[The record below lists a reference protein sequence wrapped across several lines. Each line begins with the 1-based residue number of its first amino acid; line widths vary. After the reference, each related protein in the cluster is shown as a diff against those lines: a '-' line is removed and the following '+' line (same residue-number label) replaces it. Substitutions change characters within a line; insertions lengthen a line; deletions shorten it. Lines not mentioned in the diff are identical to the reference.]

1 MLLAAVAGCAS
12 PRTTPPPQ
20 SADAEHRALLD
31 CLGAPAETIYQPD
44 LLAAPPAPGL
54 AVHTFQQDTAAC
66 GPALRRYVSYVPPA
80 LGARTAAPVVIVL
93 HGQGASAEAMMTL
106 QTHGTFNRLAEQ
118 AGFVVVYANGLP
130 TAFNIPGL
138 PNSGRWRSEYTD
150 LASSVD
156 EVAYLQR
163 IAEDLQ
169 AHQVIAGG
177 NDLYLVG
184 QSNGGG
190 MALSAAR
197 QRPDGYAGVA
207 AFMPF
212 VGFSPAA
219 PESLTGARL
228 KRVMFA
234 FSNADPGLPPDY
246 AAQVLAPLARGWARA
261 LQVAKNQIDAPAE
274 TPLPDLVKEGQGA
287 SGAGEAVATTRDSTV
302 KRLDLRSPGA
312 ALRELVFDHA
322 GHFWPTRAASDSPAL
337 VAQYGLR
344 NQDIEA
350 AEEVWHFFHD

>member
-1 MLLAAVAGCAS
+1 VAAGCVR
-12 PRTTPPPQ
+12 PRAAPPAP
-20 SADAEHRALLD
+20 SAEAGSRALLE
-31 CLGAPAETIYQPD
+31 CLGAPADAIYQPD
-44 LLAAPPAPGL
+44 RLAAPPAPGL
-54 AVHTFQQDTAAC
+54 TVHTFQQDTAAC
-66 GPALRRYVSYVPPA
+66 GPALRRYVAYVPAA
-80 LGARTAAPVVIVL
+80 LGPRTAAPVLIVL

-106 QTHGTFNRLAEQ
+106 QTRGTFNRLADR

-150 LASSVD
+150 LASTVD
-156 EVAYLQR
+156 EGAYLQR
-163 IAEDLQ
+163 IADDLR
-169 AHQVIAGG
+169 ARQVIAGG
-177 NDLYLVG
+177 NELYLVG

-197 QRPDGYAGVA
+197 QRPDAYTGVA

-212 VGFSPAA
+212 VGFSPT
-219 PESLTGARL
+219 PPQDLLGARL
-228 KRVMFA
+228 RRVLFA

-261 LQVAKNQIDAPAE
+261 LKVADGDLDAPAE
-274 TPLPDLVKEGQGA
+274 TDLPDLVKEGQGGDA
-287 SGAGEAVATTRDSTV
+287 ANEAVAITRDSSV
-302 KRLDLRSPGA
+302 KRLDLRAPAA

-337 VAQYGLR
+337 ASQYGLR

-350 AEEVWHFFHD
+350 ADEVWRFFHD